1 MATGSPDVQQAPT
14 NAGEPHWRAVF
25 GAWLTAYRRTW
36 KGSIASRFLSPLLF
50 LLSMGLGLGS
60 LVDRSS
66 GGVAGVPYLQYVV
79 PGILAAQ
86 AMWVSV
92 GESTYQVLGAI
103 RWNMKY
109 HAMLATPIGVR
120 DILVGH
126 IGYVGAQLAGAS
138 AIFMAVSAAFGAF
151 SSWWVLLCLPVTVLV
166 GLAFTAPIFAFS
178 ATQESDGGFNILF
191 RFVITPLFLFSG
203 TFFPIEQ
210 LPPVLRPVAW
220 LTPLWHG
227 VDANRELALGSP
239 DLVRVGLHVLVLL
252 AFVAAGGWLALRAF
266 HRRLVV

>member
-1 MATGSPDVQQAPT
+1 
-14 NAGEPHWRAVF
+14 
-25 GAWLTAYRRTW
+25 
-36 KGSIASRFLSPLLF
+36 
-50 LLSMGLGLGS
+50 
-60 LVDRSS
+60 
-66 GGVAGVPYLQYVV
+66 
-79 PGILAAQ
+79 
-86 AMWVSV
+86 
-92 GESTYQVLGAI
+92 
-103 RWNMKY
+103 
-109 HAMLATPIGVR
+109 MLATPIGVR

-166 GLAFTAPIFAFS
+166 GLAFTVPNFAFS

-239 DLVRVGLHVLVLL
+239 DLVRVALHVLVLL

>member
-1 MATGSPDVQQAPT
+1 VASASPDAQRGPT
-14 NAGEPHWRAVF
+14 AARPAHWRPVF

-66 GGVAGVPYLQYVV
+66 GGVDGVPYLQYVV

-126 IGYVGAQLAGAS
+126 ISYVGAQLAGAT

-151 SSWWVLLCLPVTVLV
+151 FSWWVLLCLPVTVLV
-166 GLAFTAPIFAFS
+166 GLAFTVPIFAFS

-239 DLVRVGLHVLVLL
+239 DLVRVALHVLVLL